1 MNITLIGM
9 SGAGKSRI
17 GKLLSKRLNYG
28 FIEIDRIIEKDID
41 KKLQDIIDSLGD
53 EEFLKLEEKAIM
65 SIGKTRNS
73 VISPG
78 GSSIY
83 SDRAMCFLKSISK
96 IVFLNAS
103 LEEIKK
109 RTVDFSERG
118 IVGLKEKGLEKL
130 FEERLP
136 LYQRYTDM
144 TIDPKNFNDETV
156 VNIIVTKILGAN
168 V

>member
-17 GKLLSKRLNYG
+17 GQLLAKKMNYRY
-28 FIEIDRIIEKDID
+28 IDVDRIIEKNNNRR
-41 KKLQDIIDSLGD
+41 LQELIDSLGD
-53 EEFLKLEEKAIM
+53 EKFLEIEEKAIL
-65 SIGKTRNS
+65 SIGRIENS

-83 SDRAMCFLKSISK
+83 SVAAMNYLKSNSK

-103 LEEIKK
+103 LEEIKS
-109 RTVDFSERG
+109 RNLDFSKRG
-118 IVGLKEKGLEKL
+118 IVGLKGKGLESL

-136 LYQRYTDM
+136 LYKRYADV
-144 TIDPKNFNDETV
+144 TIDLKNVSNWV
-156 VNIIVTKILGAN
+156 IINEIIEKI
-168 V
+168 